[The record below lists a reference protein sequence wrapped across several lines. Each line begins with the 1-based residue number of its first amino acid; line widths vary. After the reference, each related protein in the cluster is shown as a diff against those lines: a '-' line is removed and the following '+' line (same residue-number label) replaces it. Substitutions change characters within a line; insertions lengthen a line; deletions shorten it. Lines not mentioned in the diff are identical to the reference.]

1 MAKLLEN
8 FANAIDNP
16 KEKEGNIIMN
26 DFMSDGER
34 LSWEKLVEVFDAI
47 DILNVG
53 KDVIKISKKFKTS
66 AEEDIAI
73 LAYVKLLEM
82 MVKRA
87 KDVQNTLKD
96 KDPTRAEYDGS
107 MFG

>member
-1 MAKLLEN
+1 MGTLLET
-8 FANAIDNP
+8 FANAIENP
-16 KEKEGNIIMN
+16 EDDEKNIIMN
-26 DFMSDGER
+26 EFMSDGER

-53 KDVIKISKKFKTS
+53 RDVIKVSKKFKTNS
-66 AEEDIAI
+66 EEDVAI
-73 LAYVKLLEM
+73 LAYVKLLEL

-87 KDVQNTLKD
+87 KDVQSNLKD
-96 KDPTRAEYDGS
+96 SQPTQAEYDGS